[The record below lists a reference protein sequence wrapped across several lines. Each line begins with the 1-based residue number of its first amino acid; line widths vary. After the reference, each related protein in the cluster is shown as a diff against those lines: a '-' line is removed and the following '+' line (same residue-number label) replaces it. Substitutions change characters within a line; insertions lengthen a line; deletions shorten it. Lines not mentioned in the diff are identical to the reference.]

1 MNSVNGNYRDFLATK
16 LKASEWSGFEV
27 ADKEINQDL
36 FPFQRR
42 IVTWALGLGRA
53 AIFADCGLGKT
64 PMQLE
69 WARHVHEYSGGD
81 VLILAP
87 LAVAG
92 QTREEGAKFGV
103 DVTVCREMSD
113 VQPGINVTNYD
124 RLDRFDPTAFS
135 GVVLDESS
143 VLKAYSSKRK
153 IQLIEMFRETPY
165 KLCCT
170 ATPAPNDHIELGN
183 HAEFLGI
190 MRSTEML
197 SRWFINDTMNFGTWR
212 LKGHAERA
220 FWDWVASWA
229 IAIRRPSDLGDDDGA
244 FDLPPLNVH
253 ELIVPVDVS
262 EDTDG
267 KLFRMPVMS
276 ATEIYREMR
285 LTTGARASAV
295 AEMVNA
301 DTDAW
306 AVWCNTNHESET
318 LAQLIPDAVE
328 VRGSDKPEDKER
340 KLAAFSSGEARVIVT
355 KPSIAGFG
363 LNWQHCHK
371 TAFVGLSYSF
381 EQLYQAMRRIYRF
394 GQDKPVQ
401 AHIVVAETEDQV
413 LATIKRKIA
422 DHERLNAG
430 LYSSAQ
436 KLMRKDR
443 LSLVYEQ
450 SVEVAES
457 NDDYTVYQGDCVVG
471 VSQLDDASI
480 DFSIYSPPFSQLY
493 IYSDALQDMGN
504 SADDHEFF
512 EHYGFLIDEL
522 YRVTRPGRLSAV
534 HCKQLVNYKGRD
546 GMAGLRDFRGEII
559 RAHVERGWA
568 YHSEVVIWKDPVIE
582 MQRTKAH
589 GLLYKQLRADS
600 SFSRQGMAEYLLVFR
615 RWPQDETEESEIV
628 PVTHTKDDFPLPTW
642 QKYASPVWD
651 DIRQTNVLN
660 IQQARDERDEKHIC
674 PLQLDVIERA
684 LELWTNPG
692 ELVLDPFG
700 GIQSTGYVALQMDR
714 RYVGFELKQS
724 YINSGL
730 RFLREAMQKRN
741 QVNLF
746 SMNGV
751 EVS

>member
-1 MNSVNGNYRDFLATK
+1 MNYKEFLATK
-16 LKASEWSGFEV
+16 MKSTDVSGFEIP
-27 ADKEINQDL
+27 ETSINPYL

-42 IVTWALGLGRA
+42 IVTWALNLGRA

-69 WARHVHEYSGGD
+69 WAKHVHTETGGD

-87 LAVAG
+87 LAVAN
-92 QTREEGAKFGV
+92 QTREEGQKFGL
-103 DVTVCREMSD
+103 DVTVCREMED

-124 RLDRFDPTAFS
+124 RLDRFDPSEFT

-253 ELIVPVDVS
+253 EIIVPVDTS
-262 EDTDG
+262 TDTDG

-276 ATEIYREMR
+276 ATEIYKEMR
-285 LTTGARASAV
+285 LTTGVRASSV
-295 AEMVNA
+295 AEMVNT

-306 AVWCNTNHESET
+306 AIWCNTNHESET
-318 LAQLIPDAVE
+318 LARLIPDAVE

-340 KLAAFSSGEARVIVT
+340 KLAAFSSGESRVIVT

-394 GQDKPVQ
+394 GQTQSVD
-401 AHIVVAETEDQV
+401 AYIVVAETEDQV
-413 LATIKRKIA
+413 LATIKRKIR

-430 LYSSAQ
+430 LYSSAE

-443 LSLVYEQ
+443 LALIYEET
-450 SVEVAES
+450 VEVVDS
-457 NDDYTVYQGDCVVG
+457 TDVYTVYQGDCVVG
-471 VSQLDDASI
+471 ASQLEDASI

-504 SADDHEFF
+504 SADDTEFF

-559 RAHVERGWA
+559 RAHTERGWA

-615 RWPQDETEESEIV
+615 RWPQDETEESQIV
-628 PVTHTKDDFPLPTW
+628 PVTNTKESFPLPTW

-692 ELVLDPFG
+692 DLVLDPFS

-730 RFLREAMQKRN
+730 RYLRDAMRQKD
-741 QVNLF
+741 QPDLF
-746 SMNGV
+746 SLAGM